1 MALIDTGATNT
12 CVHEAILQTL
22 GLNPIGSITSGTA
35 AGPVQHNRYPAR
47 LEFPGDGIDRE
58 FTSVVGVNLT
68 GQFVRLSTGVHPIIA
83 LIGRDVLADWVFTY
97 NGVAGEVT
105 ISF

>member
-1 MALIDTGATNT
+1 M
-12 CVHEAILQTL
+12 
-22 GLNPIGSITSGTA
+22 
-35 AGPVQHNRYPAR
+35 
-47 LEFPGDGIDRE
+47 
-58 FTSVVGVNLT
+58 GVNLT